1 MAKEKQKADSG
12 SGKSESTE
20 KAAPPDKK
28 PMIILVVLLMLSTGG
43 AVWFY
48 MGSHGAKATEVQ
60 KKAAPP
66 IFVNLEP
73 FTVNLADREHYLQL
87 GMTYEVEGPE
97 ITEAMKIHMPILR
110 SRILLLLA
118 TKSYED
124 LGSVDGKNLLAKE
137 LVARAQESVPLNDGG
152 KGISAVHFTNFVIQ

>member
-1 MAKEKQKADSG
+1 ML
-12 SGKSESTE
+12 
-20 KAAPPDKK
+20 
-28 PMIILVVLLMLSTGG
+28 ILVALLALSGGG
-43 AVWFY
+43 AGWFY
-48 MGSHGAKATEVQ
+48 LGNHGAKATETQ
-60 KKAAPP
+60 KKVAPP
-66 IFVNLEP
+66 IFVSLEQ

-124 LGSVDGKNLLAKE
+124 LGSAEGKTLLAKQ
-137 LVARAQESVPLNDGG
+137 LVASAQESVPLDNGG
-152 KGISAVHFTNFVIQ
+152 KGISAVHFSNFVIQ